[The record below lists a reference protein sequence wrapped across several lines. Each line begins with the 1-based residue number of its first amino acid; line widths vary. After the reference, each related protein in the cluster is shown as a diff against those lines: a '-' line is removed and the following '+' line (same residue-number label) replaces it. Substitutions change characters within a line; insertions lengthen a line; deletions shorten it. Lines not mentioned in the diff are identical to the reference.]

1 VRAAIEHVAE
11 PQVEATGTLPPPR
24 SFPPS
29 LLAGRV
35 IHDVANALGTIGG
48 FSELLI
54 AALPPRMPNRD
65 TMREYLEWIGIAT
78 RDATRMISRY
88 RDLRYGRTPSQ
99 PFALL
104 RIDQLVEQAISLTRP
119 MWQEEARA
127 TGRTIRIETELAD
140 LPPILGDA
148 TELREVLTN
157 LIHNAIDAI
166 DRAGIITIRAE
177 RRGDDA
183 LLQIADTGVG
193 MHEEIRL
200 RSLEPFFTTKQERGT
215 GLGLAIV
222 DQIVARHGGTMDI
235 ESTLGEGTTVSLCF
249 ALATP
254 EAEVEPS
261 GQTTLTLSAL

>member
-1 VRAAIEHVAE
+1 MQ
-11 PQVEATGTLPPPR
+11 P

-54 AALPPRMPNRD
+54 AALPPLMPNRD

-99 PFALL
+99 QFALL
-104 RIDQLVEQAISLTRP
+104 RIDQLVGQAISLTRP
-119 MWQEEARA
+119 RWQEEARA

-183 LLQIADTGVG
+183 LLEIADTGVG
-193 MHEEIRL
+193 MHEETRR
-200 RSLEPFFTTKQERGT
+200 RSLEPFFTTKRERGT

-254 EAEVEPS
+254 EAEPEPS